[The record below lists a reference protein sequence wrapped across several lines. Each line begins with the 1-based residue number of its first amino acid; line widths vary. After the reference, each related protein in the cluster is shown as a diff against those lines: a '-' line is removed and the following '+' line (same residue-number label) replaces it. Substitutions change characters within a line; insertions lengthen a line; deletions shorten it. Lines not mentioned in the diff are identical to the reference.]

1 MKEKQVT
8 EELGGILSYMTDVLF
23 NEFNTNAL
31 TPEKDIY
38 KLSRKKYIKTFS

>member
-23 NEFNTNAL
+23 IV
-31 TPEKDIY
+31 PP
-38 KLSRKKYIKTFS
+38 KTV